1 VPLAR
6 DLHPE
11 FGYVGSAPRLFRR
24 IGLVLSFMVFG
35 LVAGASGVAVFM
47 ANPDPDPDPMHAMAL
62 APAEALISATRVPP
76 TATVETKAPQ
86 LPLAPKT
93 TNAGAV
99 KSPCREGTAEFSG
112 GDCAPVRAVRPRPV
126 LAANERPAIAAVPIG
141 HRDDPAVLPSLPETP
156 VAATPAIPEA
166 PARPEVAALPV
177 EAAPAAD
184 APPAPAVVA
193 RKKAR
198 TTRSKEA
205 QVQAPHRRERDDDA
219 RRYSHNTEGSYH
231 NTEGYA
237 RAW

>member
-47 ANPDPDPDPMHAMAL
+47 ANPDADPDPMHAMAL

-93 TNAGAV
+93 SNAGAV
-99 KSPCREGTAEFSG
+99 KAPCREGTTELSG

-141 HRDDPAVLPSLPETP
+141 HRDDPAVLPSQPETP
-156 VAATPAIPEA
+156 VAARPAIPEA

-177 EAAPAAD
+177 EVAPAAD
-184 APPAPAVVA
+184 AAPAAPAPPVSH
-193 RKKAR
+193 KKAR
-198 TTRSKEA
+198 TTRSNQA
-205 QVQAPHRRERDDDA
+205 QPQPQAHRREREDYA
-219 RRYSHNTEGSYH
+219 PRYSSYH

-237 RAW
+237 RSW

>member
-62 APAEALISATRVPP
+62 APAEALISAPRVPP

-93 TNAGAV
+93 FNAGAV
-99 KSPCREGTAEFSG
+99 KAPCREGTTELSG

-141 HRDDPAVLPSLPETP
+141 HRDDPAVLPSQPETP
-156 VAATPAIPEA
+156 VAATPAVPEA

-177 EAAPAAD
+177 EASPAAD
-184 APPAPAVVA
+184 AAPAPPVVA
-193 RKKAR
+193 HKKTR
-198 TTRSKEA
+198 TTRSNQA
-205 QVQAPHRRERDDDA
+205 QAQAHRREREDHA
-219 RRYSHNTEGSYH
+219 PRYSYD